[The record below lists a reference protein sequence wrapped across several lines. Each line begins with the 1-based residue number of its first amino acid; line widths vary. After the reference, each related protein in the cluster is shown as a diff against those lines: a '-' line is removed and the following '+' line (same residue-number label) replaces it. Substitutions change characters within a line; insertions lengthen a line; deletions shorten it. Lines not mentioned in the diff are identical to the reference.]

1 MSGLEAA
8 GILLG
13 VLPIVLRSVDV
24 YKDSIRR
31 VGTTIR
37 KRKHVEKLARALLLQ
52 QQILEETVKS
62 VVLASGCENV
72 EALDEDPFGYFNNE
86 DVRETVEDY
95 LGPKNTIAFTG
106 LLTENNQIVQKVAE
120 NISGLIPAH
129 QVSSNYYIGVWGFA
143 LMIRRKLQ
151 MTWWLS
157 SMPIK

>member
-1 MSGLEAA
+1 MSGIEAA

-24 YKDSIRR
+24 YKESIRR

-62 VVLASGCENV
+62 VVLASGCGNV
-72 EALDEDPFGYFNNE
+72 EALDEDPFGYFSNE

-95 LGPKNTIAFTG
+95 LGPKNSFAFVD
-106 LLTENNQIVQKVAE
+106 LLMTNNDIVKKVAE

-129 QVSSNYYIGVWGFA
+129 QVRF
-143 LMIRRKLQ
+143 RFQ
-151 MTWWLS
+151 
-157 SMPIK
+157 